1 MAKTRQQWFDDAK
14 YGLFIHWGLYSILA
28 GEYKGRKTDR
38 IAEWIE
44 NNFDIPVEEYEKLA
58 EQFNPTQF
66 NADALGSAG
75 VELSGYSYPVIVRKG
90 TNDLG
95 KTIRYFLNYSGS
107 EQAVTYKY
115 GDAEDVITGKEI
127 KAGTE
132 LKIPAWNVRIIEA

>member
-1 MAKTRQQWFDDAK
+1 MTDDATLQNVIK
-14 YGLFIHWGLYSILA
+14 
-28 GEYKGRKTDR
+28 
-38 IAEWIE
+38 
-44 NNFDIPVEEYEKLA
+44 
-58 EQFNPTQF
+58 
-66 NADALGSAG
+66 DALGSAG

-132 LKIPAWNVRIIEA
+132 LKIPAWDVRIIEA